1 MTVCVSCA
9 VSRPAALR
17 TWLNDIGFQQA
28 TPERLIC
35 WTDPLAATA
44 DTSRTFG
51 KKIRQQILLLR
62 VQTLIAKCLLY
73 RKQSCMSVLK
83 VWVTPRN
90 HNAMAPWSSWCHRF
104 NLFRR
109 YHYFRQRRFRPL
121 SYMRWPP
128 HGGVPRWDCPSRENL
143 QTNPYS
149 WSH

>member
-1 MTVCVSCA
+1 MTTRTDKLCMPVSNTFGYKHAIKILSIAIAKRQSASNRQAADRGCYDSLCQLRCI
-9 VSRPAALR
+9 SRPAALR

-62 VQTLIAKCLLY
+62 VQTLIAKYRIWCLLY

-83 VWVTPRN
+83 VWVTTRN
-90 HNAMAPWSSWCHRF
+90 HMAMAPWSS
-104 NLFRR
+104 
-109 YHYFRQRRFRPL
+109 
-121 SYMRWPP
+121 
-128 HGGVPRWDCPSRENL
+128 
-143 QTNPYS
+143 
-149 WSH
+149 